1 MLNLTTCDPLTF
13 VLSAYGA
20 AFVLVG
26 LVALVLRATK

>member
-20 AFVLVG
+20 AFIVVG
-26 LVALVLRATK
+26 MIALVVRATK